1 MIFLTTRPF
10 RIKENQS
17 KDDFC
22 NAMKKFVYLVVI
34 IITGTFTFRYFINAD
49 YAIVNNPPTGE
60 TIVSFGDSLTYG
72 TGASKGMDYPSQL
85 SVLIHEKIINKGKP
99 GDTTKTA
106 LSRIDDLL
114 ALNPRIVLLTLGGN
128 DLKNGIRKNEA
139 FSNLKT
145 IVRRI
150 QNQGALVVLGG
161 IDVPILGNGYTEAYE
176 ILARETGAV
185 LVPNVF
191 EGIMGNTQLMSDR
204 IHPNDAGYSIMAQY
218 FSSALEP
225 YL

>member
-1 MIFLTTRPF
+1 
-10 RIKENQS
+10 
-17 KDDFC
+17 
-22 NAMKKFVYLVVI
+22 MKTLIYLVVI
-34 IITGTFTFRYFINAD
+34 LITGTFTFQYFVNAN
-49 YAIVNNPPTGE
+49 YAIVNNPPTGD

-72 TGASKGMDYPSQL
+72 TGASEGMDYPSQL
-85 SVLIHEKIINKGKP
+85 SVLIHDKIINKGKP

-114 ALNPRIVLLTLGGN
+114 ELNPKIVLLTLGGN
-128 DLKNGIRKNEA
+128 DLKNGVKKNEA
-139 FSNLKT
+139 FSNLK
-145 IVRRI
+145 IIIQRI

-161 IDVPILGNGYTEAYE
+161 IDIPIRGNGYAEAYE

-218 FSSALEP
+218 FYSALEP

>member
-1 MIFLTTRPF
+1 
-10 RIKENQS
+10 
-17 KDDFC
+17 
-22 NAMKKFVYLVVI
+22 MKNFVYLAVI
-34 IITGTFTFRYFINAD
+34 IITGTFTFQYFDTAN
-49 YAIVNNPPTGE
+49 YAIVNNPPSGE

-72 TGASKGMDYPSQL
+72 TGASNGMDYPSQL
-85 SVLIHEKIINKGKP
+85 SVLIHDRIINKGKP
-99 GDTTKTA
+99 GDTTSTA

-128 DLKNGIRKNEA
+128 DLKNGVKKNDA
-139 FSNLKT
+139 FANLKI
-145 IVRRI
+145 IVQRI
-150 QNQGALVVLGG
+150 QNQGALVILGG
-161 IDVPILGNGYTEAYE
+161 IDIPIYGNGYAQAYE

-204 IHPNDAGYSIMAQY
+204 IHPNDAGYSIMAEY
-218 FSSALEP
+218 FYSALAP